1 MFRFMC
7 KTSYES
13 HLIVHNYMHST
24 QGQKSK
30 INLAIYSAKLT
41 RNLVDKKLAIHN
53 FTATISKSVSL
64 TFTLA
69 PPEQSI
75 INKKNYILAQKGNK
89 KKFGPSYKN
98 AL

>member
-1 MFRFMC
+1 
-7 KTSYES
+7 
-13 HLIVHNYMHST
+13 MHST

-64 TFTLA
+64 TYTLA

-75 INKKNYILAQKGNK
+75 INKKKIHFSSKGEQKK
-89 KKFGPSYKN
+89 IWTK
-98 AL
+98 L